1 MPGATPV
8 QGFPY
13 PFQAEAATPVSAQNL
28 ATEVDTEL
36 TAADAVRALALARP
50 SASASRLSGT
60 QSLTSGSPATL
71 TLDTEN
77 WDTGGMWAPGNP
89 ERLTLPTT
97 ATYHVAASYVAVAA
111 LEADNDV
118 YEIAVR
124 LNAGSNIAANKRPQY
139 SSLGFDD
146 DRWLSLSFLYRF
158 TAGAFID
165 IRAFWQATGGGTRNI
180 GQATLTARLVA
191 L

>member
-1 MPGATPV
+1 MPGTTPV

-13 PFQAEAATPVSAQNL
+13 PFMAEAATPVSAQNL

-36 TAADAVRALALARP
+36 TAADAVRALALTRP

-77 WDTGGMWAPGNP
+77 WDTGGLWAPGNP
-89 ERLTLPTT
+89 ERLTFATT
-97 ATYHVAASYVAVAA
+97 GTYHVTAAYTAVGAV
-111 LEADNDV
+111 EADNEV

-124 LNAGSNIAANKRPQY
+124 LSAGSNIAANKRPQY
-139 SSLGFDD
+139 DTTGFDD
-146 DRWLSLSFLYRF
+146 DRWISVSFLYRF
-158 TAGAFID
+158 TATQFID
-165 IRAFWQATGGGTRNI
+165 IRAFWQATGGGTRNV
-180 GQATLTARLVA
+180 GLATLSARLVA